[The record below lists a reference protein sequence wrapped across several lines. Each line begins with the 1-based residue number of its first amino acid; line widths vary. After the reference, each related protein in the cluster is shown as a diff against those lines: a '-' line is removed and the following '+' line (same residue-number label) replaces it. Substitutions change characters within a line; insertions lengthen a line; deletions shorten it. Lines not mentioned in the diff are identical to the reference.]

1 MLDISA
7 HVVAVDVGVVLVGD
21 HSFVEPLDGVEEGE
35 ELSVGDRI
43 EREQTLFSVYFLS
56 SVHLHGSAAAATDR
70 AGNSALQP
78 LNTAVLLSTP
88 QYTIVHHSTL
98 QYTIVQHCT
107 PLYNTVHYCT
117 PLDTTVYLCT
127 QLYTTAHHCT
137 LLYTTL
143 CLAKPLSGTWFES
156 QIDKL
161 KASNIG

>member
-70 AGNSALQP
+70 AGNSALQSRRCF
-78 LNTAVLLSTP
+78 LS
-88 QYTIVHHSTL
+88 S
-98 QYTIVQHCT
+98 
-107 PLYNTVHYCT
+107 
-117 PLDTTVYLCT
+117 LDPILSLILRWV
-127 QLYTTAHHCT
+127 
-137 LLYTTL
+137 TL
-143 CLAKPLSGTWFES
+143 CL
-156 QIDKL
+156 
-161 KASNIG
+161 